1 MGSRHRSR
9 EAALKILYQ
18 ADLLSED
25 DVAGLAKELWKD
37 IGSPKADR
45 VFTDMLVKGVMERRE
60 EIDAKLDV
68 AMENWEPA
76 RLGYMERAILRI
88 GGYELLFCSDA
99 PDSVVIDEAIE
110 LAKSYCDPKSEGFI
124 NGVLDRVMKD
134 KGS

>member
-25 DVAGLAKELWKD
+25 DIGQIAGDLWKER
-37 IGSPKADR
+37 GSPNADR
-45 VFTDMLVKGVMERRE
+45 AFTDELVKGVMGRRE
-60 EIDAKLDV
+60 EIDAKLGA

-99 PDSVVIDEAIE
+99 PDNVVIDEAIE

-124 NGVLDRVMKD
+124 NGVLDRMMKD
-134 KGS
+134 KDL